1 MKYTLNE
8 MQIMNLA
15 DHYTLLYAFLGKSLL
30 EQCGEKGERALREG
44 TRRFGRDRAEA
55 LRARHLDANVKI
67 NMHSLFAVG
76 ADLPPDPRFKRE
88 LQELNPQERVSHT
101 LYCPMA
107 ALWKEYGVMEIGR
120 IYCEE
125 FHRACYGHYAFGYTK
140 VNLAKTQTQPEDEY
154 CAFNVVL
161 RPETLPEELIY

>member
-1 MKYTLNE
+1 MEET
-8 MQIMNLA
+8 
-15 DHYTLLYAFLGKSLL
+15 
-30 EQCGEKGERALREG
+30 
-44 TRRFGRDRAEA
+44 GRG

-125 FHRACYGHYAFGYTK
+125 FHRACYGHYAFGLHESK
-140 VNLAKTQTQPEDEY
+140 SGEDTRLSRKMNIVHLMWY
-154 CAFNVVL
+154 FGRRHCRRNFGQYVL
-161 RPETLPEELIY
+161 RSMIRNIQASEATGPGTG